1 MRLQHAVVAAMVL
14 LGAVACA
21 QRGEE
26 IQEDAPGMAA
36 KAKVPGETARATA
49 LAKVPG
55 GEVTEAS
62 LEEENGR
69 LVYSFDLKVKGQS
82 GIQEVLVDAMTG
94 AVVSEEHETEAQEA
108 AEAAAEKKGAA
119 ADEADEAEEGEAEV
133 SGVVKL
139 SVEDSTLLTRAKVT
153 DEAARAAALARVPG
167 GRVVG
172 AELEEEDGLF
182 IYSYDVKVE
191 GKEGV
196 EEVHVDAV
204 TGKVVKVEHE
214 SSEEGGL

>member
-1 MRLQHAVVAAMVL
+1 MRFQHTVVATMVL
-14 LGAVACA
+14 LGVVACA
-21 QRGEE
+21 QKREE

-62 LEEENGR
+62 IEEENGR

-94 AVVSEEHETEAQEA
+94 AVVSEEHETEGQEA
-108 AEAAAEKKGAA
+108 AEAAAEKKGAE
-119 ADEADEAEEGEAEV
+119 ADEADEAEV